1 MAPAA
6 KDTTSKKDDKKTR
19 KDAAKSKD
27 SVEKEPSVELTEEEQ
42 LEESRKAVE
51 EMMGVSVYEALQHE
65 RQKQAEAGK
74 RRASVSRFM
83 YVGKLAEG
91 SSDEDV
97 LAQTK
102 AVVADLD
109 AAVEDSPWNHPTTV
123 EDMAVTGLCLAHSNC
138 VVGVFETK
146 CPNALDFL
154 TKLEKI
160 PALDD
165 KECRVLMCTEDCPS
179 RNFVG
184 NHFRK
189 VSKKPDNFELSDDLD
204 DVDVAWD
211 LFQDVLKVHQICTR
225 RNVPDP
231 MDCGAADFIP
241 SADRIRACADSGHKK
256 PWFTL
261 REFLEF
267 FTDPIHIE
275 LESDK
280 VWPTQRFEQVTGYLD
295 DVNDDLTSKN
305 PLPPGN
311 EIGPEDIKN

>member
-1 MAPAA
+1 M
-6 KDTTSKKDDKKTR
+6 
-19 KDAAKSKD
+19 
-27 SVEKEPSVELTEEEQ
+27 
-42 LEESRKAVE
+42 
-51 EMMGVSVYEALQHE
+51 
-65 RQKQAEAGK
+65 
-74 RRASVSRFM
+74 
-83 YVGKLAEG
+83 
-91 SSDEDV
+91 
-97 LAQTK
+97 
-102 AVVADLD
+102 
-109 AAVEDSPWNHPTTV
+109 
-123 EDMAVTGLCLAHSNC
+123 
-138 VVGVFETK
+138 
-146 CPNALDFL
+146 
-154 TKLEKI
+154 
-160 PALDD
+160 
-165 KECRVLMCTEDCPS
+165 
-179 RNFVG
+179 
-184 NHFRK
+184 
-189 VSKKPDNFELSDDLD
+189 D

-241 SADRIRACADSGHKK
+241 SADRIRACADSNHKK

>member
-102 AVVADLD
+102 AVVDELD
-109 AAVEDSPWNHPTTV
+109 AAVEDSPWNQSSV
-123 EDMAVTGLCLAHSNC
+123 SISESGQKDSQ
-138 VVGVFETK
+138 K
-146 CPNALDFL
+146 
-154 TKLEKI
+154 
-160 PALDD
+160 
-165 KECRVLMCTEDCPS
+165 TEI
-179 RNFVG
+179 
-184 NHFRK
+184 
-189 VSKKPDNFELSDDLD
+189 E
-204 DVDVAWD
+204 D
-211 LFQDVLKVHQICTR
+211 LFDGLKSMNCDLNLLQKNTIGLEPGHQ
-225 RNVPDP
+225 
-231 MDCGAADFIP
+231 
-241 SADRIRACADSGHKK
+241 
-256 PWFTL
+256 
-261 REFLEF
+261 
-267 FTDPIHIE
+267 
-275 LESDK
+275 
-280 VWPTQRFEQVTGYLD
+280 
-295 DVNDDLTSKN
+295 
-305 PLPPGN
+305 
-311 EIGPEDIKN
+311 